1 MTGKRQAFARSPIIA
16 PTRTMSFP
24 YTSTQAW
31 LGFGCDGDNEW
42 TYVGFSSQPNLVN
55 TETEEGYSVF
65 SARVKWDDQLET
77 MRFSQKWGDSFL
89 HFQDDQ
95 AAISHMTTAGTVLL
109 ELEWYSAGQVYFRFS
124 LQAASA
130 AIAKARAACV
140 K

>member
-1 MTGKRQAFARSPIIA
+1 MHIHRVLPLLAVLAAPASAQWVNSISTDEMTGKRQAFARSPIIA

-42 TYVGFSSQPNLVN
+42 TYVGFSSQPNL
-55 TETEEGYSVF
+55 
-65 SARVKWDDQLET
+65 
-77 MRFSQKWGDSFL
+77 DSFL